1 MVLQVIFQKI
11 KTLGLEIH
19 KSISSAE
26 NRINEKNYTL
36 SPICALCLRQG

>member
-26 NRINEKNYTL
+26 NRINEKNY
-36 SPICALCLRQG
+36 IYIKVD